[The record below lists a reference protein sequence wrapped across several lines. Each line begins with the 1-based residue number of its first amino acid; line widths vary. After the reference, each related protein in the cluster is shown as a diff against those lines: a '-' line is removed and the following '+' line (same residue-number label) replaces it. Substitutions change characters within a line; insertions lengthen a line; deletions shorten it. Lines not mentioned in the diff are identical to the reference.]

1 MRRVVAVVLGL
12 IVAASTGCSAT
23 LGSAPPPAAPAPR
36 IPPGVSQADV
46 IFSQSLIPHEWL
58 SIKVAEVVEKRGTNP
73 YLKQLAAEMK
83 IEKAA
88 EIEQMSGWL
97 RSWGLPVPNETSPI
111 PHTMPGM
118 ITGADRANLKVA
130 EDQEFD
136 QKALTMLAGHFG
148 SAIQMAKD
156 LLPGAT
162 HGETKALAQKVV
174 IEQQDDLAKVNNELS

>member
-1 MRRVVAVVLGL
+1 MRRLAAVVLGL

-23 LGSAPPPAAPAPR
+23 LGNAPPPAAPAAQ

-58 SIKVAEVVEKRGTNP
+58 SIKVAEVIEKRSTNP
-73 YLKQLAAEMK
+73 FLKQLAAEMK
-83 IEKAA
+83 TEKAA
-88 EIEQMSGWL
+88 EIERMSGWL
-97 RSWGLPVPNETSPI
+97 RSWGLPVPDERSPT

-130 EDQEFD
+130 TPEEFD

-148 SAIQMAKD
+148 SAVQMAKD

-162 HGETKALAQKVV
+162 HAETKALAQQV
-174 IEQQDDLAKVNNELS
+174 ITEQQDDLAKVNNELS